1 MDSDSTNISAHQ
13 INQTTNTSAMDP
25 QSLIPVDLNSVAK
38 TLNFHISI
46 NLDSSNYIYWKAQ
59 VLPVIRALELDDF
72 ITGLRACP
80 PKFIETISLTTGAKS
95 LTINGAYLSWRKA
108 DQLLL
113 SWLLSIL
120 SPAIMGQVTECP
132 TSCEAWRSL
141 EKLYSQNSMAKVLQ
155 IKQQLQNTRKGSES
169 ISDYILKI
177 KTLGDGLRAAG
188 QTVSEFDLV
197 LSIMGGLGHNYD
209 PVVVLVSSQHQSMSL
224 EDAQYALIVTS
235 RISGN

>member
-1 MDSDSTNISAHQ
+1 MDSDSTNVSAHQ

-25 QSLIPVDLNSVAK
+25 QSRIPVDLTSVAK

-46 NLDSSNYIYWKAQ
+46 KLDSSNYIYWKAQ
-59 VLPVIRALELDDF
+59 VLLAIRALELDDF

-80 PKFIETISLTTGAKS
+80 PKFIETISSTTGAKS

-113 SWLLSIL
+113 SWLLSTL
-120 SPAIMGQVTECP
+120 SPSIMGQ
-132 TSCEAWRSL
+132 
-141 EKLYSQNSMAKVLQ
+141 SMANVLQ
-155 IKQQLQNTRKGSES
+155 LKQQLQNTRKGSES

-197 LSIMGGLGHNYD
+197 LSIMVD
-209 PVVVLVSSQHQSMSL
+209 
-224 EDAQYALIVTS
+224 
-235 RISGN
+235 